1 MDYVPLL
8 RPSRVPA
15 WRSKADFFKPFRS
28 AAREAGENIT
38 PLYDPALVQ
47 QEQDEE
53 PDLAE
58 LNASLAVLV
67 ELFPD
72 VQPEVF
78 REMLLSISK
87 ESRLQVVT
95 EQLLKKK
102 AQYVNGRLRPA
113 RRGDAAAV
121 ASAQTRKNNE
131 DHLLAPE
138 DTFRGES
145 YRKAAKQL
153 LYLEFKNL
161 SHSTIRGVMA
171 EHNDSYTMSRPT

>member
-1 MDYVPLL
+1 MDYVPLF

-131 DHLLAPE
+131 DHLLA
-138 DTFRGES
+138 
-145 YRKAAKQL
+145 AAPRPRSDRATHSAAPARTVPL
-153 LYLEFKNL
+153 LCRPPRPRRA
-161 SHSTIRGVMA
+161 TPP
-171 EHNDSYTMSRPT
+171 SRWVR